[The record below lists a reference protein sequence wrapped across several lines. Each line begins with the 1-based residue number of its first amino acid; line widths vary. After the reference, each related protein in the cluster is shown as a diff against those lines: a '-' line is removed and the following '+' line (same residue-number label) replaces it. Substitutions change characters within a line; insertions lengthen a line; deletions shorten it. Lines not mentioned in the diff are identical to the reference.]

1 MTKRIL
7 MASTLIAGLLTLTVH
22 AFPRV
27 APVEH
32 LTARAVE
39 STSPARFV
47 FRPVDIVISRWST
60 FDEHH
65 ALMTALLERGPMPFL
80 DVLCGFAPVG
90 SISMGGRDFPVRYA
104 WSIEDTGGGRRI
116 YLATD
121 EPVSLA
127 RPTFGPRIGDDR
139 LTFLE
144 VRVNR
149 KGEGDGKFSEAMRL
163 SVDESRSVIEL
174 RDYENRPF
182 HLVMVRSESLLDE

>member
-1 MTKRIL
+1 MTKRVL
-7 MASTLIAGLLTLTVH
+7 MVSTLIAGLLTLTVH

-47 FRPVDIVISRWST
+47 FRPVDITIARWST

-65 ALMTALLERGPMPFL
+65 ALMTALLERGPIPFL
-80 DVLCGFAPVG
+80 NVLCEFAPVG
-90 SISMGGRDFPVRYA
+90 SISMGGRDFPIRYA
-104 WSIEDTGGGRRI
+104 WSIEDTAGGRRI

-127 RPTFGPRIGDDR
+127 RPTFLPHLGDER

-144 VRVNR
+144 IRVNR
-149 KGEGDGKFSEAMRL
+149 HGEGDGKFSEAVRL